1 MALLDFVLGQ
11 VQAGFHSSSSGGG
24 GVVVVAEDDPRGRE
38 DLRPWLD
45 GLWLWALAAGFVC
58 APERTEVHIPL
69 GRPGSRPGTP
79 PSVSAMAAELPLEHD
94 VAHAV
99 LLFDPRH
106 GVHEALKALS
116 VLLSV
121 RVLPEEGA
129 EVQQQLRVGH
139 GAPPALEETQHRV
152 LTELLRHRP
161 ALSGGKVP
169 QASLS
174 SAPKGEALT

>member
-11 VQAGFHSSSSGGG
+11 VQAGFHSSGG
-24 GVVVVAEDDPRGRE
+24 VVVAEDDPRGRE
-38 DLRPWLD
+38 DLRPRLD

-69 GRPGSRPGTP
+69 GRPGTP
-79 PSVSAMAAELPLEHD
+79 PSVSAMAAELPLEND

-121 RVLPEEGA
+121 LVLPEEGA

-152 LTELLRHRP
+152 LTELRHRP
-161 ALSGGKVP
+161 ALSRGKVP

-174 SAPKGEALT
+174 SAPEGEALT

>member
-11 VQAGFHSSSSGGG
+11 VQVGFHSSGGD
-24 GVVVVAEDDPRGRE
+24 VVVAEDDPRGRE
-38 DLRPWLD
+38 DLWLRLD

-58 APERTEVHIPL
+58 TPERTEVHIPL
-69 GRPGSRPGTP
+69 GRSGSP
-79 PSVSAMAAELPLEHD
+79 PSVSAMAAELPLKYD

-106 GVHEALKALS
+106 GVHEALKTLS

-139 GAPPALEETQHRV
+139 GAPAALEEMQHRV
-152 LTELLRHRP
+152 LTEVLRHRP

-169 QASLS
+169 QALH
-174 SAPKGEALT
+174 